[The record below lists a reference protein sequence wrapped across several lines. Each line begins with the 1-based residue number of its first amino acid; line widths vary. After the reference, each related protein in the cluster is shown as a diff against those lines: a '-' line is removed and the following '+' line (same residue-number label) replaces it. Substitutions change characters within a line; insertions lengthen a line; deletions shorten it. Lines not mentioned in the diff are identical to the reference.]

1 MRKVLH
7 TSYKNYLNSLNEW
20 NINEKLFNVDDDV
33 DYIIEKSGIEEFYNE
48 VKEGKTPYFN
58 EVINDK
64 EVAFLATTSSELKS
78 EDAIK
83 ANEVNPISIFIG
95 FPNGRLGSHYNPLDK
110 YILVS
115 PNRSAFK
122 TLYQKE
128 DKFLS
133 DQELQTF
140 KNEFKIGRLKHAL
153 AHELSHWIS
162 DSLHSSHIQK
172 IIDRANELNDA
183 EYMKLKKHD
192 VNMTYFEIDAI
203 IHSIKELKR
212 QYTQEEWDQLTF
224 RDIMV
229 EYTALSSVDK
239 ILKSRYGLKVAL
251 IWQKNLFKRM
261 QREGLLGLNM
271 RSFYKEMSL

>member
-1 MRKVLH
+1 MKKVLH

-33 DYIIEKSGIEEFYNE
+33 DYIIEKSGIEEFYNQ
-48 VKEGKTPYFN
+48 VKEGKTPHFY
-58 EVINDK
+58 EIIDDK
-64 EVAFLATTSSELKS
+64 EVAFLAIDSSELKS

-95 FPNGRLGSHYNPLDK
+95 FPNGKLGSHYNPLDK

-115 PNRSAFK
+115 PNRTAFK
-122 TLYQKE
+122 ILYKKE
-128 DKFLS
+128 DDFLS
-133 DQELQTF
+133 DQELETF
-140 KNEFKIGRLKHAL
+140 KNEFKLERLKHAL

-162 DSLHSSHIQK
+162 DSLYSSHIQK

-203 IHSIKELKR
+203 VHSIKELKR
-212 QYTQEEWDQLTF
+212 QYTQEEWNQLTF
-224 RDIMV
+224 REIML
-229 EYTALSSVDK
+229 EYTALSAVDK
-239 ILKSRYGLKVAL
+239 TLKSKYGLEIAL

-271 RSFYKEMSL
+271 KSFYKN

>member
-1 MRKVLH
+1 MKKVLH

-33 DYIIEKSGIEEFYNE
+33 DYIIEKSGIEEFYNQ
-48 VKEGKTPYFN
+48 VKEGKTPHFY
-58 EVINDK
+58 EIIDDK
-64 EVAFLATTSSELKS
+64 EVAFLAIDSSELKS

-95 FPNGRLGSHYNPLDK
+95 FPNGKLGSHYNPLDK

-115 PNRSAFK
+115 PNRTAFK
-122 TLYQKE
+122 ILYKKE
-128 DKFLS
+128 DDFLS
-133 DQELQTF
+133 DQELETF
-140 KNEFKIGRLKHAL
+140 KNEFKLERLKHAL

-162 DSLHSSHIQK
+162 DSLYSSHIQK

-203 IHSIKELKR
+203 VHSIKELKR

-224 RDIMV
+224 REIML
-229 EYTALSSVDK
+229 EYTALSAVDK
-239 ILKSRYGLKVAL
+239 TLKSKYGLEIAL

-271 RSFYKEMSL
+271 KSFYKN

>member
-1 MRKVLH
+1 MKKVLH

-33 DYIIEKSGIEEFYNE
+33 DYIIEKSGIEEFYNQ
-48 VKEGKTPYFN
+48 VKEGKTPHFY
-58 EVINDK
+58 EIIDDK
-64 EVAFLATTSSELKS
+64 EVAFLAIDSSELKS

-95 FPNGRLGSHYNPLDK
+95 FPNGKLGSHYNPLDK

-115 PNRSAFK
+115 PNRTAFK
-122 TLYQKE
+122 ILYKKE
-128 DKFLS
+128 DDFLS
-133 DQELQTF
+133 DQELETF
-140 KNEFKIGRLKHAL
+140 KNEFKLERLKHAL

-162 DSLHSSHIQK
+162 DSLHGSHIQK

-203 IHSIKELKR
+203 VHSIKELKR

-224 RDIMV
+224 REIML
-229 EYTALSSVDK
+229 EYTALSAVDK
-239 ILKSRYGLKVAL
+239 TLKSKYGLEIAL

-271 RSFYKEMSL
+271 KSFYKN

>member
-1 MRKVLH
+1 MKKVLH

-33 DYIIEKSGIEEFYNE
+33 DYIIEKSGIEEFYNQ
-48 VKEGKTPYFN
+48 VKEGKTPHFY
-58 EVINDK
+58 EIIDDK
-64 EVAFLATTSSELKS
+64 EVAFLAIDSSELKS

-95 FPNGRLGSHYNPLDK
+95 FPNGKLGSHYNPLDK

-115 PNRSAFK
+115 PNRTAFK
-122 TLYQKE
+122 ILYKKE
-128 DKFLS
+128 DDFLS
-133 DQELQTF
+133 DQELKTF
-140 KNEFKIGRLKHAL
+140 KNEFKLERLKHAL

-162 DSLHSSHIQK
+162 DSLYSSHIQK

-203 IHSIKELKR
+203 VHSIKELKR

-224 RDIMV
+224 REIML
-229 EYTALSSVDK
+229 EYTALSAVDK
-239 ILKSRYGLKVAL
+239 TLKSKYGLEIAL

-271 RSFYKEMSL
+271 KSFYKN

>member
-1 MRKVLH
+1 MEKRLH
-7 TSYKNYLNSLNEW
+7 TSYETYIKSINEEVL
-20 NINEKLFNVDDDV
+20 NEKLFNVDDDV
-33 DYIIEKSGIEEFYNE
+33 DYIIEKSGIEEFYNQ
-48 VKEGKTPYFN
+48 VKEGKTPHFY
-58 EVINDK
+58 EIIDDK
-64 EVAFLATTSSELKS
+64 EVAFLAIDSSELKS

-95 FPNGRLGSHYNPLDK
+95 FPNGRSGSHYNPLDK

-115 PNRSAFK
+115 PNRTAFK
-122 TLYQKE
+122 ILYKKE
-128 DKFLS
+128 DEFLS
-133 DQELQTF
+133 DQELETF
-140 KNEFKIGRLKHAL
+140 KNEFKLERLKHAL

-203 IHSIKELKR
+203 VHSIKELKR

-224 RDIMV
+224 RQIML
-229 EYTALSSVDK
+229 EYTALSAVDK
-239 ILKSRYGLKVAL
+239 TLKSKYGLEIAL

-271 RSFYKEMSL
+271 KSFYKN